1 MSNYLESAIERLK
14 TYKLLGEKIF
24 IQISDDDIH
33 WQFNEASNSIAIT
46 VKHIVG
52 NMLSRFTN
60 FLTEDGE
67 KPWRHRDTEFEDSYK
82 DKTEMLVRWEIGWKC
97 VFDALEPL
105 TESQMERMV
114 LIRNEEH
121 TIIEAVNRQLMHY
134 AYHIGQIVYIARM
147 IKGNNWESLSIP
159 KGESKAFNAKMFSQ
173 K

>member
-1 MSNYLESAIERLK
+1 MSNYLESALERLR
-14 TYKLLGEKIF
+14 TYKSLGERTF
-24 IQISDDDIH
+24 DQISDNDIH

-46 VKHIVG
+46 IKHIVG

-67 KPWRHRDTEFEDSYK
+67 KSWRHRDTEFEDPYK
-82 DKTEMLVRWEIGWKC
+82 NKAEMLAGWEKGWKC

-105 TESQMERMV
+105 SESQMQQTV

-147 IKGNNWESLSIP
+147 IKGNDWQSLSIP
-159 KGESKAFNAKMFSQ
+159 KGLSKEFNAKMFSE